1 MSAAPPASPRWGATT
16 KLLVSLTGLVLVG
29 ALLVRFRG
37 IIPPLVLAGILTYL
51 VLPIVTWL
59 HRRAGISWALATNVF
74 FLVLILQLVTAL
86 AAAGLAGIQQLQGL
100 FFTLQDFLISL
111 PEQIAALSRQPLALG
126 PFVVDLARLDLTPLV
141 DQVLASIQPLLGRV
155 SDLLTF
161 LASGAISLLA
171 NLVLVLAV
179 SYFLTMDYERLRKGW
194 SGLSIPG
201 VEEDLRRLQQALAR
215 IWHSFLRGQLLV
227 VLTTGVL
234 IGSVMT
240 LLGVRYSLALGVLFG
255 IAKFVPI
262 LGPFT
267 AGVVAALVALFQPGN
282 WLGISPLGHALLVV
296 AAVIV
301 LDQSIDYM
309 LLPRIMGTS
318 LNLHPV
324 IIIVGAIIGASLAGV
339 IGLLL
344 SAPAMA
350 TLLLLTRYTF
360 RKLVDLSPWDPPIDA
375 APRHRPWRWP
385 SLRRLRRRA
394 KEPASGD

>member
-1 MSAAPPASPRWGATT
+1 MTAPPPDSPRWGATI

-37 IIPPLVLAGILTYL
+37 IIPPLVIAGILTYL
-51 VLPIVTWL
+51 VLPIVAWL

-74 FLVLILQLVTAL
+74 FLVLILQLIAGL

-100 FFTLQDFLISL
+100 FFTVQDFLISL

-126 PFVVDLARLDLTPLV
+126 PFVIDLTQLDLTPLV
-141 DQVLASIQPLLGRV
+141 DQLLASIQPLLGRV

-161 LASGAISLLA
+161 LASGAITLLA

-179 SYFLTMDYERLRKGW
+179 SYFLTIDYERLRRGW

-201 VEEDLRRLQQALAR
+201 IEEDVRRLQQALAR

-262 LGPFT
+262 LGPTT

-282 WLGISPLGHALLVV
+282 WLGVSPLGHALLVV

-301 LDQSIDYM
+301 LDQSIDYL

-360 RKLVDLSPWDPPIDA
+360 RKLADLSPWDPPIDA
-375 APRHRPWRWP
+375 APGYRPWRWP
-385 SLRRLRRRA
+385 SLRRRRRA
-394 KEPASGD
+394 KEQASGD

>member
-1 MSAAPPASPRWGATT
+1 MTAPPPASPRWGATI

-37 IIPPLVLAGILTYL
+37 IIPPLVIAGILTYL

-59 HRRAGISWALATNVF
+59 HRQAGISWALATNLF
-74 FLVLILQLVTAL
+74 FLVLILQLIAAL

-100 FFTLQDFLISL
+100 FFTVQDFLISL
-111 PEQIAALSRQPLALG
+111 PEQIAALSRQPLAFG
-126 PFVVDLARLDLTPLV
+126 PFIVDLTQLDLTPLV
-141 DQVLASIQPLLGRV
+141 DQLLASIQPLLGRV

-179 SYFLTMDYERLRKGW
+179 SYFLTIDYERLGKGW

-262 LGPFT
+262 LGPFS

-282 WLGISPLGHALLVV
+282 WLGVSPLGHAVLVV

-301 LDQSIDYM
+301 LDQSIDYL
-309 LLPRIMGTS
+309 LLPRIMGSS

-375 APRHRPWRWP
+375 APRYRPWRWP
-385 SLRRLRRRA
+385 TFRRRRRA
-394 KEPASGD
+394 KERASGD

>member
-1 MSAAPPASPRWGATT
+1 MTALPPASPRWGATI

-29 ALLVRFRG
+29 ALLVRFRA
-37 IIPPLVLAGILTYL
+37 IIPPLVIAGILTYL

-59 HRRAGISWALATNVF
+59 HRRAGISWALATNVL
-74 FLVLILQLVTAL
+74 FLVLILQLIAAL

-100 FFTLQDFLISL
+100 FFTVQDFLISL
-111 PEQIAALSRQPLALG
+111 PEQIAALSRQPLAFG
-126 PFVVDLARLDLTPLV
+126 PFIVDLTQLDLTPLV
-141 DQVLASIQPLLGRV
+141 DQLLASIQPLLGRV

-179 SYFLTMDYERLRKGW
+179 SYFLTIDYERLRGGW

-262 LGPFT
+262 LGPFS

-282 WLGISPLGHALLVV
+282 WLGVSPLGHALIVV

-301 LDQSIDYM
+301 LDQSIDYL

-324 IIIVGAIIGASLAGV
+324 MIIVGAIIGASLAGV

-375 APRHRPWRWP
+375 APRYRPWRWP
-385 SLRRLRRRA
+385 LLLRRRT
-394 KEPASGD
+394 KERASGD

>member
-1 MSAAPPASPRWGATT
+1 MTAPPPASPRWGATI

-37 IIPPLVLAGILTYL
+37 IIPPLVIAGILTYL

-59 HRRAGISWALATNVF
+59 HRQARISWALATNLF
-74 FLVLILQLVTAL
+74 FLVLILQLIAAL

-100 FFTLQDFLISL
+100 FFTVQDFLISL
-111 PEQIAALSRQPLALG
+111 PEQIAALSRQPLAFG
-126 PFVVDLARLDLTPLV
+126 PFIVDLTQLDLTPLV
-141 DQVLASIQPLLGRV
+141 DQLLASIQPLLGRV

-179 SYFLTMDYERLRKGW
+179 SYFLTIDYERLGKGW

-262 LGPFT
+262 LGPFS

-282 WLGISPLGHALLVV
+282 WLGVSPLGHAVLVV

-301 LDQSIDYM
+301 LDQSIDYL
-309 LLPRIMGTS
+309 LLPRIMGSS

-375 APRHRPWRWP
+375 APRYRPWRWP
-385 SLRRLRRRA
+385 TFRRRRRA
-394 KEPASGD
+394 KERASGD

>member
-1 MSAAPPASPRWGATT
+1 MTAPPPASPRWGATI

-37 IIPPLVLAGILTYL
+37 IIPPLVIAGILTYL

-59 HRRAGISWALATNVF
+59 HRRAGISWALATNVS
-74 FLVLILQLVTAL
+74 FLVLILQLIAAL

-111 PEQIAALSRQPLALG
+111 PEQIAALSRQPLVLG
-126 PFVVDLARLDLTPLV
+126 PFVVDLTRLDLTPLV
-141 DQVLASIQPLLGRV
+141 DQLLASIQPLLGRV
-155 SDLLTF
+155 SGLLTF

-179 SYFLTMDYERLRKGW
+179 SYFLTIDYERLRRGW

-262 LGPFT
+262 LGPTT

-282 WLGISPLGHALLVV
+282 WLGVSPLGHALLVV

-301 LDQSIDYM
+301 LDQSIDYL

-324 IIIVGAIIGASLAGV
+324 MIIVGAIIGASLAGV

-350 TLLLLTRYTF
+350 TLLLLSRYTF

-375 APRHRPWRWP
+375 APRYRPWRWP
-385 SLRRLRRRA
+385 SLRRRRQA
-394 KEPASGD
+394 KERASGD